1 MSALRIT
8 DYVLRSSLFALRSSL
23 VIIIGVFS
31 QLHAQGQNST
41 TQPEALREIG
51 IDQKLDE
58 QLPLDL
64 MFYDENG
71 QAVHLQDYFGEKPV
85 ILSLVYYECPM
96 LCNQVLNGV
105 VSSLR
110 TLSFDVGKE
119 FTVVTV
125 SFNPREKPEL
135 AFKKKASYIKEY
147 ARAGAEQGW
156 HFLTGDSAAIA
167 SLTRSVGFR
176 YRYDASTNQFV
187 HASGIFVIT
196 PRGRTS
202 RYFYGIEY
210 SPRDLRLA
218 LVEASDNKIG
228 SPVDQILLYCFHY
241 DPVTG
246 KYGVAIMNVLR
257 LAGITTVA
265 VLGAFM
271 IVMFRRDRQSMN
283 V

>member
-1 MSALRIT
+1 MNPLRIT
-8 DYVLRSSLFALRSSL
+8 HYVLRITLFALRFSL
-23 VIIIGVFS
+23 FVCISV
-31 QLHAQGQNST
+31 QAQGLNSAA
-41 TQPEALREIG
+41 QPEALREIG

-64 MFYDENG
+64 KFFDEAG
-71 QAVHLQDYFGEKPV
+71 QAVQLQNYFGEKPV

-105 VSSLR
+105 VRSLR
-110 TLSFDVGKE
+110 PLSFDVRKE
-119 FTVVTV
+119 FTVLTV
-125 SFNPREKPEL
+125 SFDPEEKPEL
-135 AFKKKASYIKEY
+135 AAKKKASYIKEY

-156 HFLTGDSAAIA
+156 HFLTGDSAAIK
-167 SLTRSVGFR
+167 SLTESVGFR
-176 YRYDASTNQFV
+176 YRYDASTDQFV

-196 PRGRTS
+196 PHGRIS

-228 SPVDQILLYCFHY
+228 SPVDQVLLYCYHY

-257 LAGITTVA
+257 LAGIATVA

-271 IVMFRRDRQSMN
+271 ITMFKRDLKSRN
-283 V
+283 EEPR